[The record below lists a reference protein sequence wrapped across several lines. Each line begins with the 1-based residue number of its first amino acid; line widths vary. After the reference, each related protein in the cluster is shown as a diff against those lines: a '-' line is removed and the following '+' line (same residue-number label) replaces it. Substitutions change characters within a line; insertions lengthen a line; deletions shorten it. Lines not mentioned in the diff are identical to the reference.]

1 MSTARWRL
9 EVVAVVILAALVWAA
24 PVGAQEQEKPSPAP
38 SGQPTAS
45 SPALGIGGRAGWL
58 RSDDADDTNLHGG
71 AQLRLRLLPILG
83 LEGSIDYRKEEFDN
97 GRIEI
102 KSYPV
107 LVSALLYP
115 IPTAPIQPYLIGGVG
130 WYFNRI
136 EIEGGRSDETQRFG
150 VHIGPGIDIP
160 ITPQVVLNGD
170 IRWYFLDVDSKRV
183 REARRRDLDTDG
195 WLATVG
201 VTFYFR

>member
-58 RSDDADDTNLHGG
+58 RSDDADDTTLHGG

-115 IPTAPIQPYLIGGVG
+115 IPTAPIQPYLIGGVAG
-130 WYFNRI
+130 TSTGSRSR
-136 EIEGGRSDETQRFG
+136 GGAATRRSGSGSTSA
-150 VHIGPGIDIP
+150 PGSTSP
-160 ITPQVVLNGD
+160 SRP
-170 IRWYFLDVDSKRV
+170 RSC
-183 REARRRDLDTDG
+183 
-195 WLATVG
+195 
-201 VTFYFR
+201 